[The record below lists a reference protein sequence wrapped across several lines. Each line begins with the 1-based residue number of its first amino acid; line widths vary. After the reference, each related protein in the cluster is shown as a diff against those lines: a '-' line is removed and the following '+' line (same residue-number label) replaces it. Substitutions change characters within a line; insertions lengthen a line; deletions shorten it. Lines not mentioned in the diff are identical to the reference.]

1 MNTTNENLVSELN
14 KLVEINNDRIR
25 GYERAIAET
34 EDKELKSLFKDMVTH
49 SQKYKL
55 ELSND
60 IKSLGAKPTEGTKK
74 FGKIFLGW
82 MDIQAALTGKDR
94 KEILKSCESGE
105 DAALEVYEE
114 VLKSDILIAGSVR
127 KMILDQKQE
136 ILRDHNR
143 IKMLRDAE
151 RVL

>member
-60 IKSLGAKPTEGTKK
+60 IKSLGGKPTEGTKT
-74 FGKIFLGW
+74 FGKIFRGW
-82 MDIQAALTGKDR
+82 MDIKAALTGKDR